1 MKTKKPNKE
10 PAVKKTNMGGIFINV
25 SAILLFG
32 ETFIWMF
39 ISVFNQERNEAKM
52 EDNYS
57 STLPALEDTIP
68 HNKVC
73 MVDDVY
79 QGDFKTLPIAL
90 VDKTYYGCSA
100 KATKDLAKDE
110 KLRIAEDPI
119 NKRKVDKAIAI
130 IAIHPDKDGKV
141 IYFESKETRN
151 KYLNAIKA
159 QKNEKK

>member
-1 MKTKKPNKE
+1 MKTKKPYNK
-10 PAVKKTNMGGIFINV
+10 PAIKKKNKSGIFINV
-25 SAILLFG
+25 FAIVLFG
-32 ETFIWMF
+32 GAFTWMF
-39 ISVFNQERNEAKM
+39 VSVFYQERNEAKM

-73 MVDDVY
+73 MVDNVY

-110 KLRIAEDPI
+110 KLRIAEDTM
-119 NKRKVDKAIAI
+119 NKRKVDKA
-130 IAIHPDKDGKV
+130 
-141 IYFESKETRN
+141 
-151 KYLNAIKA
+151 
-159 QKNEKK
+159 